1 LDYVKELRPTFERI
15 NPTRPVG
22 VAAGKEF
29 CSRAIPGPGP
39 SQNSASCGSPPT
51 RCTPVSREERK
62 ETDISRPKVSFLP
75 PRAAQ
80 LRVGPVPNINCP
92 DKRASPYLALFLQ
105 GMKFNLPAIPPHL
118 CREESRQKC
127 SGQAGGGP
135 SVRWRRQCQFVPR
148 QSRSP
153 NSHRLRRWLGARPC
167 GQERH
172 TFVPAVGRPGPG
184 PGGRLSNPSAAGLWR
199 GLGA

>member
-1 LDYVKELRPTFERI
+1 MR
-15 NPTRPVG
+15 
-22 VAAGKEF
+22 
-29 CSRAIPGPGP
+29 RAIPGPGP

-105 GMKFNLPAIPPHL
+105 GKKFNLAAIPPHI

-127 SGQAGGGP
+127 SGHPGSGP
-135 SVRWRRQCQFVPR
+135 LARWRRLCQSSFQGIKTIALAAPPR
-148 QSRSP
+148 CQPQTAPGSTVRALISP
-153 NSHRLRRWLGARPC
+153 ES
-167 GQERH
+167 
-172 TFVPAVGRPGPG
+172 FD
-184 PGGRLSNPSAAGLWR
+184 
-199 GLGA
+199 